1 MYQGRDELDII
12 QEDIRRA
19 MRKPN
24 PQWGMLIDLRRCIG
38 CQACTVGCISEQ
50 KTPPGVI
57 YRPVYEEEFGQF
69 PRVRRRFTPRPCMQC
84 DNPPCVAACPNKGEN
99 GATWKGQDGVVRI
112 NYEQC
117 IGCGRCVIACPYRAR
132 TLDGG
137 LFYTENTPG
146 EQAYEKGPSWEYGRK
161 WLREAHH
168 LPVGNARKC
177 HFCLHR
183 LRKGMVPMCVST
195 CIARAN
201 IFGDLSDPQ
210 SLISQMLNTHRV
222 HVLKAVR
229 TPGETPTTP
238 AQLRGI
244 SPDALAKRTGYPGK
258 VPVFAESAPT
268 RPRVFYILPEEAA
281 K

>member
-1 MYQGRDELDII
+1 
-12 QEDIRRA
+12 
-19 MRKPN
+19 
-24 PQWGMLIDLRRCIG
+24 
-38 CQACTVGCISEQ
+38 
-50 KTPPGVI
+50 
-57 YRPVYEEEFGQF
+57 
-69 PRVRRRFTPRPCMQC
+69 
-84 DNPPCVAACPNKGEN
+84 
-99 GATWKGQDGVVRI
+99 
-112 NYEQC
+112 
-117 IGCGRCVIACPYRAR
+117 
-132 TLDGG
+132 
-137 LFYTENTPG
+137 
-146 EQAYEKGPSWEYGRK
+146 
-161 WLREAHH
+161 
-168 LPVGNARKC
+168 
-177 HFCLHR
+177 

-210 SLISQMLNTHRV
+210 SLISQMLKTHRV